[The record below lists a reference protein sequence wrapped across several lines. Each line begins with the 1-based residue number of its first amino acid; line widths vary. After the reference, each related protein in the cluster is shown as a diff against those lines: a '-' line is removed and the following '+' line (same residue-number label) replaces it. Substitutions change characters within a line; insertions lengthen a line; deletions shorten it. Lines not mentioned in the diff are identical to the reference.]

1 MNSTMHDHFV
11 ITIGRQLGSGGREV
25 GERIA
30 RRLGVS
36 LYDRQLIDLAAR
48 ECGLSTEIFE
58 QADERQSGSL
68 LTTLLGYL
76 RAPFTGYEGGDQ
88 NNILAGE
95 ALFKVQSD
103 VIRQIAERE
112 SCVVVGRCA
121 DYVLRDHPRL
131 LNVFI
136 TARDEER
143 IRRIREREAC
153 SEEQARE
160 RMERGD
166 ARRAAYYDYYSSR
179 TWGAA
184 RSYDLCLDSSVLG
197 IERTAEFVLRFAGSK
212 LDLKY

>member
-1 MNSTMHDHFV
+1 MENRFV
-11 ITIGRQLGSGGREV
+11 ITVGRQLGSGGKAV
-25 GERIA
+25 GEEIA

-48 ECGLSTEIFE
+48 ESGLCAEVFE
-58 QADERQSGSL
+58 KADERQSGSL
-68 LTTLLGYL
+68 FTTLLGYL
-76 RAPFTGYEGGDQ
+76 RAPFTGYEGGEQ
-88 NNILAGE
+88 NNILSGE

-103 VIRQIAERE
+103 VIRRIAARE

-131 LNVFI
+131 FNLFV
-136 TARDEER
+136 TADEGDR
-143 IRRIREREAC
+143 IARISRREGC
-153 SEEQARE
+153 SEQEARE

-184 RSYDLCLDSSVLG
+184 ATYDLCVNSSVLG
-197 IERTAEFVLRFAGSK
+197 VSGTAEFVLRLAGRK